1 MPSKYE
7 FEIQFHILAQQK
19 TSVKHKLIIN
29 DRCFDLIM
37 LFCCFRFDF
46 LFFGND
52 LTQLFL

>member
-29 DRCFDLIM
+29 VTDVLI
-37 LFCCFRFDF
+37 
-46 LFFGND
+46 
-52 LTQLFL
+52 